1 MKIITGNSRTVD
13 SEQLVARAIGLVNSQ
28 EHVKSVVNELMIKAA
43 GYATA
48 ALKHDLKLDVPAL
61 AVKDGVITLP
71 VADINR
77 PISFRMNHVKMA
89 AWREQKN
96 EAKSAKKLSKL

>member
-1 MKIITGNSRTVD
+1 MVACRMLSLAGIL
-13 SEQLVARAIGLVNSQ
+13 LVSAPLVQ
-28 EHVKSVVNELMIKAA
+28 ATIAEDAYLA